1 MSADSTAAKSDVPR
15 GRIVVLAS
23 GGGTNCQAL
32 IDACATGD
40 LHASVVAVITNRATS
55 GVVDRARA
63 AGIAC
68 HVVDHAGSDA
78 EVRRA
83 ADDRLIETIAACTPD
98 VVVLAGWMRIL
109 GAQVGAAF
117 PMINLH
123 PAKPGEFAGTRA
135 IERAFEAWQA
145 GDIVES
151 GVMVHWVP
159 DEGVDVGPVILTEAV
174 PLRTG
179 DLLDVFADRMH
190 ATEHRLI
197 VEGTAIALDEIRA
210 DTG

>member
-1 MSADSTAAKSDVPR
+1 MNADATAAKTDVPR

-23 GGGTNCQAL
+23 GSGTNCQAL

-68 HVVDHAGSDA
+68 HVVDHAGSDT

-83 ADDRLIETIAACTPD
+83 ADDRLIEAIAACTPD